1 MKPFRVRHKPFYVR
15 ELSVYPVGRRRIFLL
30 SVAVLAS
37 LVANFETTIATIL
50 PLLMQD
56 LDMSLTV
63 YGQIAALS
71 VLVGGLSAG
80 FGGILSDRWG
90 RVTIL
95 VPTLTIT
102 AACNFLLA
110 TVDSVAGLFWVRCL
124 MLFIEGAGITIT
136 ASLVRDFSPRMGRA
150 QAFAFW
156 TWGPVGASFL
166 ASAIAGFTL
175 PLFGNSWRSQAIIMG
190 VVSLS
195 LCAVIIWKIAEPS
208 AALRAEVMHHEAQAR
223 SQAEE
228 GNPAYR
234 ARLAELF
241 RHPHLWAHVLGNTG
255 WQVLYWTFAIFGQT
269 ILSGGFGMDPA
280 AANRV
285 VALGIVL
292 NAVAVVV
299 VGRLSD
305 RLQLRKPFI
314 AAGTVLTV
322 AALGYFIALIG
333 PGVPAGQVT
342 AVYAL
347 LYLFMG
353 IAYVPWMANFS
364 ENAEDVESRLQGSAL
379 GIWGMVVRVMI
390 VALLVV
396 SPMVVEASGWQ
407 TWLGVAL
414 AGQVVFL
421 ASMAAFK
428 GRWRARRPVD
438 VPAVP
443 SP

>member
-1 MKPFRVRHKPFYVR
+1 MKPFYVR

-30 SVAVLAS
+30 AVAVLAS

-50 PLLMQD
+50 PLLMSD
-56 LDMSLTV
+56 LGMSLTV

-110 TVDSVAGLFWVRCL
+110 TVDTVAELFWVRCL

-166 ASAIAGFTL
+166 ASFIAGFTL
-175 PLFGNSWRSQAIIMG
+175 PLFGNAWQSQAIIMG
-190 VVSLS
+190 IVSLTM
-195 LCAVIIWKIAEPS
+195 CAFIIWKIAEPS
-208 AALRAEVMHHEAQAR
+208 AALRAEVLM
-223 SQAEE
+223 AEE
-228 GNPAYR
+228 EVR
-234 ARLAELF
+234 AAEHARHGRLRTLF
-241 RHPHLWAHVLGNTG
+241 RHRHLWVHVWGNTC

-269 ILSGGFGMDPA
+269 LLTGGFGMDA
-280 AANRV
+280 AGANRV

-299 VGRLSD
+299 VGRVSD
-305 RLQLRKPFI
+305 RIQLRKPFT
-314 AAGTVLTV
+314 AVGTVLTV
-322 AALGYFIALIG
+322 AALAYFIALIG
-333 PGVPAGQVT
+333 PGVPAAHVT
-342 AVYAL
+342 LVYSL

-353 IAYVPWMANFS
+353 VAYVPWMANFS
-364 ENAEDVESRLQGSAL
+364 ENAEDVDPRLQGSAL
-379 GIWGMVVRVMI
+379 GLWGMVVRVMI
-390 VALLVV
+390 VVLLVV
-396 SPMVVEASGWQ
+396 SPMVVEAGGWQ
-407 TWLGVAL
+407 SWLTVAL
-414 AGQVVFL
+414 AGQVLFL
-421 ASMAAFK
+421 LSMVAFK
-428 GRWRARRPVD
+428 GPWRREGKETTTMTV
-438 VPAVP
+438 
-443 SP
+443 

>member
-1 MKPFRVRHKPFYVR
+1 MKPFYVR
-15 ELSVYPVGRRRIFLL
+15 ELHVYPVGRHRIRLL
-30 SVAVLAS
+30 AVAVLAS

-50 PLLMQD
+50 PLLRED
-56 LDMSLTV
+56 LGMSLQT
-63 YGQIAALS
+63 YGLIAAAS

-90 RVTIL
+90 RVVIL
-95 VPTLTIT
+95 VPTLTVT

-110 TVDSVAGLFWVRCL
+110 TVETTTGLFFVRCL

-136 ASLVRDFSPRMGRA
+136 ASLVRDFSPRVGRA

-166 ASAIAGFTL
+166 ASLLASLTL
-175 PLFGNSWRSQAIIMG
+175 PLFGNAWQSQAIIMG
-190 VVSLS
+190 VVSLVM
-195 LCAVIIWKIAEPS
+195 CAVIIWQIAEPS
-208 AALRAEVMHHEAQAR
+208 AALRAQVM
-223 SQAEE
+223 QAE
-228 GNPAYR
+228 A
-234 ARLAELF
+234 AVVAEEKIHPGRVRELL

-269 ILSGGFGMDPA
+269 VLVDAFGMDTA
-280 AANRV
+280 AANGV

-292 NAVAVVV
+292 NALAVIA

-305 RLQLRKPFI
+305 RLQVRKPFT

-322 AALGYFIALIG
+322 ASLAYFVALIG
-333 PGVPAGQVT
+333 SGTSATRVT
-342 AVYAL
+342 VLFAL
-347 LYLFMG
+347 MFLFMG
-353 IAYVPWMANFS
+353 VAYVPWMANFS
-364 ENAEDVESRLQGSAL
+364 ENAEDVESRLQGAAL

-390 VALLVV
+390 VALLVI
-396 SPMVVEASGWQ
+396 SPGVVAAGGWQ

-414 AGQVVFL
+414 AGQVIFL

-428 GRWRARRPVD
+428 GGWRPVRTL
-438 VPAVP
+438 PLQSSKGHP
-443 SP
+443 

>member
-1 MKPFRVRHKPFYVR
+1 MKPFYVR
-15 ELSVYPVGRRRIFLL
+15 ELGVYPVGRRRIFLL
-30 SVAVLAS
+30 AIAVLAS

-50 PLLMQD
+50 PLLMED
-56 LDMSLTV
+56 LGMSLTV

-95 VPTLTIT
+95 VPTLTVT

-110 TVDSVAGLFWVRCL
+110 TVDSVAGLFWIRCL

-136 ASLVRDFSPRMGRA
+136 ASLVRDFSPRLGRA

-166 ASAIAGFTL
+166 ASFIAGFTL
-175 PLFGNSWRSQAIIMG
+175 PLFGNAWQSQAIIMG
-190 VVSLS
+190 VVSLGM
-195 LCAVIIWKIAEPS
+195 CGVIIWKIAEPS
-208 AALRAEVMHHEAQAR
+208 AALRAAVLESEMAV
-223 SQAEE
+223 QAE
-228 GNPAYR
+228 GR
-234 ARLAELF
+234 TQHGRVRELF

-269 ILSGGFGMDPA
+269 ILTGAFGMDPA

-292 NAVAVVV
+292 NAVAVVI
-299 VGRLSD
+299 VGRVSD
-305 RLQLRKPFI
+305 RIQLRKPFT
-314 AAGTVLTV
+314 AVGTLLTV
-322 AALGYFIALIG
+322 AMLVYFITLIG
-333 PGVPAGQVT
+333 PGVPAAQVT
-342 AVYAL
+342 VVYAL

-353 IAYVPWMANFS
+353 VAYVPWMANFS

-390 VALLVV
+390 VVLLVV
-396 SPMVVEASGWQ
+396 SPLVVETGGWQ

-421 ASMAAFK
+421 VSMAAFK
-428 GRWRARRPVD
+428 GRWRTALS
-438 VPAVP
+438 VPAAQP
-443 SP
+443 AADSPGPTP

>member
-1 MKPFRVRHKPFYVR
+1 MRPFYVR
-15 ELSVYPVGRRRIFLL
+15 ELSVYPVGRRRVFLL
-30 SVAVLAS
+30 SIAVLAS

-50 PLLMQD
+50 PLLMDD
-56 LDMSLTV
+56 LGMSLTV

-71 VLVGGLSAG
+71 VLVGGISAG

-110 TVDSVAGLFWVRCL
+110 TVDTVAGLFWIRCL

-136 ASLVRDFSPRMGRA
+136 ASLVRDFSPRIGRA

-166 ASAIAGFTL
+166 ASSIAGFTL
-175 PLFGNSWRSQAIIMG
+175 PLFGNAWQSQAIIMG
-190 VVSLS
+190 VVSLCM
-195 LCAVIIWKIAEPS
+195 CAVIIWKIAEPS
-208 AALRAEVMHHEAQAR
+208 AALRAEVLH
-223 SQAEE
+223 AEMAVKAE
-228 GNPAYR
+228 GR
-234 ARLAELF
+234 TGHGQVRELF
-241 RHPHLWAHVLGNTG
+241 RHPHLWAHVFGNTG

-269 ILSGGFGMDPA
+269 ILTGAFGLDPA

-292 NAVAVVV
+292 NAVAVVI
-299 VGRLSD
+299 VGRISD
-305 RLQLRKPFI
+305 RIQLRKPFT

-322 AALGYFIALIG
+322 GALAYFVSLIG
-333 PGVPAGQVT
+333 SEASTAHVT
-342 AVYAL
+342 AVYSL

-353 IAYVPWMANFS
+353 VAYVPWMANFS

-390 VALLVV
+390 VVLLVV
-396 SPMVVEASGWQ
+396 SPMVVEAGGWQ
-407 TWLGVAL
+407 TWLVVAL

-421 ASMAAFK
+421 VSMVAFK
-428 GRWRARRPVD
+428 GNWRRPLIVRAPQPTAD
-438 VPAVP
+438 SQGRTP
-443 SP
+443 

>member
-1 MKPFRVRHKPFYVR
+1 MR
-15 ELSVYPVGRRRIFLL
+15 ELSVYPVGRRRILL
-30 SVAVLAS
+30 LAVAVLAS

-50 PLLMQD
+50 PLLMRD

-63 YGQIAALS
+63 YGQLAALS

-95 VPTLTIT
+95 VPTLTVT
-102 AACNFLLA
+102 AGCNFLLA

-175 PLFGNSWRSQAIIMG
+175 PLFGNAWQSQAIIMG
-190 VVSLS
+190 VVSLTM
-195 LCAVIIWKIAEPS
+195 CAVIVWKIAEPS
-208 AALRAEVMHHEAQAR
+208 AELRAAVLHAEAEA
-223 SQAEE
+223 AEQRDRDDRH
-228 GNPAYR
+228 AHR
-234 ARLAELF
+234 ARLSELF

-255 WQVLYWTFAIFGQT
+255 WQILYWTFAIFGQT
-269 ILSGGFGMDPA
+269 ILTGGFGMDPA

-305 RLQLRKPFI
+305 RLQLRKPFT
-314 AAGTVLTV
+314 AVGTLLTV
-322 AALGYFIALIG
+322 AALAYFIALVG
-333 PGVPAGQVT
+333 PGVAAGHVT

-390 VALLVV
+390 VVLLVV
-396 SPMVVEASGWQ
+396 SPVVVESAGWR
-407 TWLGVAL
+407 TWLAVAL

-428 GRWRARRPVD
+428 GRWRAPRPVEAP
-438 VPAVP
+438 VRA
-443 SP
+443 SA

>member
-1 MKPFRVRHKPFYVR
+1 MKPFYVR
-15 ELSVYPVGRRRIFLL
+15 ELSVYPVGSRRILL
-30 SVAVLAS
+30 LAIAVLAS
-37 LVANFETTIATIL
+37 LVANFETTLATIL
-50 PLLMQD
+50 PLLMDD
-56 LDMSLTV
+56 LGMSLTV

-110 TVDSVAGLFWVRCL
+110 TVDSVAELFWIRCL

-136 ASLVRDFSPRMGRA
+136 ASLVRDFSPRLGRA

-166 ASAIAGFTL
+166 ASFIAGFTL
-175 PLFGNSWRSQAIIMG
+175 PLFDNAWQSQAIIMG
-190 VVSLS
+190 CVSLAM
-195 LCAVIIWKIAEPS
+195 CGVIIWKIAEPS
-208 AALRAEVMHHEAQAR
+208 AALRAQVL
-223 SQAEE
+223 QAEQAVE
-228 GNPAYR
+228 AGRHAGHGQVR
-234 ARLAELF
+234 ELF

-269 ILSGGFGMDPA
+269 ILADAFGLDPA

-292 NAVAVVV
+292 NALAVVV

-305 RLQLRKPFI
+305 RLQLRKPFT
-314 AAGTVLTV
+314 AAGTVRTAGALAYFV
-322 AALGYFIALIG
+322 ALVG
-333 PGVPAGQVT
+333 PGVSAAHVT
-342 AVYAL
+342 VVYAL
-347 LYLFMG
+347 LFLFMG

-379 GIWGMVVRVMI
+379 GIWGMVVRIMI
-390 VALLVV
+390 VALLIV
-396 SPMVVEASGWQ
+396 SPMVVEAGGWES
-407 TWLGVAL
+407 WLRVAF
-414 AGQVVFL
+414 AGQIVFL
-421 ASMAAFK
+421 ISMIAYK
-428 GRWRARRPVD
+428 GRWRRSRSEVT
-438 VPAVP
+438 V
-443 SP
+443 